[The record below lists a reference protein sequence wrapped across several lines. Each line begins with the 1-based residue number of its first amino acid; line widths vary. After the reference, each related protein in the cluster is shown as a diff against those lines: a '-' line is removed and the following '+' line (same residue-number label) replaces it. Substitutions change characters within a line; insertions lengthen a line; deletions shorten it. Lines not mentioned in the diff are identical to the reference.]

1 MDSSGNIA
9 NREEAE
15 KCRDLGKDCMRRG
28 EFAKAERFFEKSL
41 RLFALPGV
49 KALKEKVA
57 ALAAGGEGSGTS
69 SSKSA
74 PPSSSSSSRPVAAE
88 GSSSR
93 SFNPQQEEG
102 SRKIL
107 SSAKKS
113 HYEVLGVGKDASD
126 DEIKRAYKKLALKYH
141 PDKNSAPSAE
151 AAFKAISA
159 AFTCLSD
166 PAKREIYDQT
176 GTDGD
181 QPYAGGGGGG
191 GNPMAHM
198 HQVDPEEI
206 YRMFFQS
213 FGAQPG
219 FAASFG
225 PGGFRRHTFHH
236 GGGREAPHEGR
247 ANRQQVPLFQQIIQ
261 FLPVILLLFMSFS
274 SYSNTYSAPA
284 FSLQRQGTYQTIKN
298 TKYSSSPKIPYFVAN
313 QFDSLYR
320 PDSEALR
327 RVEQEVEREY
337 KAWLTAKCRNERQI
351 KNNRLYQARFS
362 GEKAREAASAMPLA
376 SCDELEDRYPA
387 NRKSRNGFF
396 SS

>member
-151 AAFKAISA
+151 AAFK
-159 AFTCLSD
+159 
-166 PAKREIYDQT
+166 
-176 GTDGD
+176 
-181 QPYAGGGGGG
+181 
-191 GNPMAHM
+191 
-198 HQVDPEEI
+198 VDPEEI

-261 FLPVILLLFMSFS
+261 FLP
-274 SYSNTYSAPA
+274 
-284 FSLQRQGTYQTIKN
+284 
-298 TKYSSSPKIPYFVAN
+298 
-313 QFDSLYR
+313 
-320 PDSEALR
+320 
-327 RVEQEVEREY
+327 
-337 KAWLTAKCRNERQI
+337 
-351 KNNRLYQARFS
+351 NNRLYQARFS